1 MLSNSRVSRPIQP
14 THCSEYAVN
23 CGKSDRLL
31 SSSREC
37 ISISQATIVN
47 ARPYAINPLQTLS
60 TRMEQSR
67 TLIYVRT
74 AAQRPPSSP
83 EGSGCVFVHGKKFPV
98 RSGRGRR
105 KIHNGGMVAWL
116 NHQASGQA
124 QLEVAQTM
132 DLLHRTELESE

>member
-1 MLSNSRVSRPIQP
+1 MFSNSRVPRPIQP
-14 THCSEYAVN
+14 PHCSEYAVN
-23 CGKSDRLL
+23 RGKSARLL

-37 ISISQATIVN
+37 ISISQTTVVN
-47 ARPYAINPLQTLS
+47 ARPYAINPLQSLS

-83 EGSGCVFVHGKKFPV
+83 EGSGCAFVYGRKFPV
-98 RSGRGRR
+98 RRGRGRR

-132 DLLHRTELESE
+132 DLLHR

>member
-1 MLSNSRVSRPIQP
+1 MLSNSRLPRPIQP
-14 THCSEYAVN
+14 PHCPDYAVN

-37 ISISQATIVN
+37 ISISQTTVVN
-47 ARPYAINPLQTLS
+47 ARPYAIKALQSLS

-83 EGSGCVFVHGKKFPV
+83 EGSGCVFARGRKFPV

-105 KIHNGGMVAWL
+105 KIRNGGMVAWL
-116 NHQASGQA
+116 NHQTSGQA